1 MNNIDALAAHLYVVT
16 FSSCSVLVEDSNFTH
31 ANRITEGDPM
41 ELERVVHTDSGT
53 LYLCVNDVDGIEIDV
68 EIVMNKVHMAEN
80 VGGGL

>member
-31 ANRITEGDPM
+31 ANRITGGDPM
-41 ELERVVHTDSGT
+41 ELEHDSGT

-68 EIVMNKVHMAEN
+68 EIVMNKVYMAEN